1 MSNNRQE
8 FQNSNTSKT
17 PCSVTIGLGFGLFS
31 CYLYSKASISHIAL
45 VLGFIC
51 SIAGLV
57 CVVFSW
63 NEHRKKDLD
72 GKFWAYYHCDYSV
85 RDIHVWIF

>member
-57 CVVFSW
+57 CVVFHGM
-63 NEHRKKDLD
+63 NI
-72 GKFWAYYHCDYSV
+72 GKRFGWQVLGLLSL
-85 RDIHVWIF
+85 

>member
-51 SIAGLV
+51 SIAGEYLLV
-57 CVVFSW
+57 S
-63 NEHRKKDLD
+63 RPLLLPKKADRA
-72 GKFWAYYHCDYSV
+72 F
-85 RDIHVWIF
+85 